1 MRESSVSL
9 PRVIGLAIVVLVAIG
24 IISDAAFS
32 KTGHAH
38 LFRGSTSL
46 LVLTALTI
54 AVWLFLKKP
63 QAPVP

>member
-1 MRESSVSL
+1 MRESSLSL
-9 PRVIGLAIVVLVAIG
+9 PRVVGLSIVVLVVIG

-32 KTGHAH
+32 KAGHAR

-46 LVLTALTI
+46 LVLAALTI